1 MPAERQSA
9 HGGAS
14 RKQQVGEKFQRD
26 VTSSRSK
33 MSKQK
38 TVFVTGG
45 TGYIGSHCIVDLLNE
60 GYEVITID
68 NLTNSRSGA
77 LRRVEEITGKKVTFY
92 QCDLL
97 DGETVHKIFAKHKI
111 DYVIHFAAMKAV
123 GESMQFP
130 LIYYKN
136 NVIGTINLIEAM
148 KANNVYQ
155 MVFSSSCTVY
165 GDPEHLPITEDHP
178 TGAVTNVYGR
188 TKYLIEEMLK
198 DLSRAEEKWNIIAL
212 RYFNPVG
219 AHPSGRLGE
228 DPTKNFTNL
237 MPYIGQVAIGKKPN
251 LTIFGSD
258 YDTPDG
264 TGVRDY
270 IHVMDL
276 ASGHVSALTKLD
288 QEHLKFKTYNLGTGQ
303 GVSVLQLV
311 KAFEA
316 VTDTKVPYELK
327 PRREGDIVSMFANT
341 TLAKNELGWT
351 AKYSLENMCEDFWRW
366 QTMNP
371 DGYVNDEPFV
381 ASVLEQ
387 PIAGKTADAAAKVAN
402 TSNGITSVNGLNG
415 VNDH

>member
-1 MPAERQSA
+1 
-9 HGGAS
+9 
-14 RKQQVGEKFQRD
+14 
-26 VTSSRSK
+26 